1 MAHASIAQAVNRQ
14 TVGAALQEARRQ
26 CGQHLRWLNA
36 LNRAALNLEASP
48 WQFDGDTLR
57 IASATDGGTFHRVDA
72 HGSDCR
78 AFQKGQP
85 CWHRAAR
92 RLLVKAAEMA
102 YTASAT
108 NGYQDAPLRPF
119 EDARPSF
126 AELTAAANA
135 ELFG

>member
-1 MAHASIAQAVNRQ
+1 MASASIAQSVNRH

-26 CGQHLRWLNA
+26 CGQQLRWLNA
-36 LNRAALNLEASP
+36 LNRAALNLEACP
-48 WQFDGDTLR
+48 WQFDGDVLV
-57 IASATDGGTFHRVDA
+57 IASASDGSSRYTVDT
-72 HGSDCR
+72 HGCECR
-78 AFQKGQP
+78 AAQKGNP

-92 RLLVKAAEMA
+92 RLLVKAAEMT

-126 AELTAAANA
+126 AELTAAINA
-135 ELFG
+135 ELY